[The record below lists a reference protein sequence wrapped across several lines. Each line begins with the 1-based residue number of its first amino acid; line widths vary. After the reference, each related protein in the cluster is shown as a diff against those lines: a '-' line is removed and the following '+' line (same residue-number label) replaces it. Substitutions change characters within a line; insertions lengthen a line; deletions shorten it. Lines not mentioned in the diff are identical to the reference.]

1 MNWLSISM
9 NCTGAPT
16 ASSAGTWYGKTFCV
30 RFGSASSGRCHSHQ
44 HATDQRGKPRG
55 CMSTDMIDL
64 TRLGGRLA
72 IVRRTYGDSIDLP
85 NLGAALFAVLL
96 GVPAATYQSYESG
109 EAEPTVDF
117 LVTLRKK

>member
-1 MNWLSISM
+1 
-9 NCTGAPT
+9 
-16 ASSAGTWYGKTFCV
+16 
-30 RFGSASSGRCHSHQ
+30 
-44 HATDQRGKPRG
+44 
-55 CMSTDMIDL
+55 MSTDMIDL

-72 IVRRTYGDSIDLP
+72 FVRTTYGDAIDLP

-117 LVTLRKK
+117 LVTLRKKTGVSLDWLLDPTESAGYVEKPK